1 MNKKQSK
8 NAMARV
14 WPALAMMATIWLAG
28 AAEGW
33 AADLAAPAAKSAVAI
48 PATGD
53 GTVVLDEL
61 AMWRC
66 IQLQGDQFA
75 RGGDGS
81 LRQTSVSW
89 YGTGNAG
96 GPRNLPPLR
105 YPEGWTAATFEDGAW
120 PRVRWPQPAL
130 DGIVDLYYAMGYLTS
145 GSFRPFD
152 TIGLLARGKFVIQ
165 DPAQVK
171 ACVLSLKY
179 WGGVVVYVNGKE
191 VARGHMSNITTNG
204 VTLAEDYPVNAF
216 VGANNIPIMPED
228 LDQNR
233 DRLALRV
240 RELSEVKIPGA
251 LLIKGANVVSVEVH
265 AAPIHEKGFR
275 ANHELAA
282 ALWPPVGLLS
292 AGLTV
297 SPAAGTRAGGVR
309 VWNAAVT
316 DRATTFDTWNPAE
329 PLRPIMIRAARN
341 TVFSGRLMVD
351 SDQPIKGLTATVSDL
366 AQVGGSAKISANSV
380 RVRYAVPA
388 EAAKCYVQPPYF
400 DGLLDTIPAVVP
412 VAPPSDLARPFF
424 GGWTASWSG
433 MVARAVAPLWFT
445 VRVPRN
451 VPAGVYEGKASVEA
465 EGMAPTSVGL
475 RVNVCDW
482 TAPDPKDFWMQNFL
496 YHSEDAV
503 ALHYE
508 VSRWSDRHFELMGR
522 SLALGAEVNSRQ
534 VFVNLTYNFSGSNG
548 ESLIRWIK
556 QADGSYK
563 HDFTIFDKYLNM
575 VDKAIGKPR
584 PLRLNCWGAVKINA
598 AKNTREL
605 EDWGM
610 GEPGGVWVTGM
621 NPTNGNLYGIV
632 QPLPGT
638 PESLAFWRPVFE
650 AILPRIKA
658 RGWMDE
664 TALGHNSWGAAAVP
678 EVVDMAYKL
687 WPEGVWS
694 YVSHTALPGEKFVG
708 TQSNITMIVRHCAS
722 PYGGGRGG
730 KLTRPDTYCTTY
742 RMFANERSALTE
754 MRRIGEDIVYKGV
767 DGVCEFGL
775 DIFPTKITDPR
786 GGVRYAY
793 PGGGRGTDWSWRST
807 MSLLYP
813 GPDGPVATERYE
825 MFREGI
831 ELSEAIRFI
840 RKAIEENKL
849 GVELQERAKRYLDD
863 RAKAFGEG
871 AFDLRHMQASDD
883 AKLLDLAGEVAREV
897 ERKK

>member
-8 NAMARV
+8 NEMARV

-33 AADLAAPAAKSAVAI
+33 AADSAAPAAKSAVAI

-53 GTVVLDEL
+53 ETVVLGEL

-66 IQLQGDQFA
+66 IQLQGNQFA
-75 RGGDGS
+75 RGDDGS
-81 LRQTSVSW
+81 LRQTSVFWHGS
-89 YGTGNAG
+89 GKEAD
-96 GPRNLPPLR
+96 PRNLPPLT
-105 YPEGWTAATFEDGAW
+105 YPQGWTAAAFDDGAW
-120 PRVRWPQPAL
+120 PRARWPQPAL
-130 DGIVDLYYAMGYLTS
+130 DGIADLAGVLTS
-145 GSFRPFD
+145 PSFRPFD
-152 TIGLLARGKFVIQ
+152 TIGLLARGKFLIQ

-191 VARGHMSNITTNG
+191 VARGNMSNITTNG
-204 VTLAEDYPVNAF
+204 VTLAEDYPENAF
-216 VGANNIPIMPED
+216 VGVNDRVIRPED
-228 LDQNR
+228 FEKNR

-240 RELSEVKIPGA
+240 RELPEVQIPGA
-251 LLIKGANVVSVEVH
+251 LLIKGVNVVAVEVH
-265 AAPIHEKGFR
+265 AAPIHEKVFR
-275 ANHELAA
+275 NRDGNPA

-297 SPAAGTRAGGVR
+297 SPAAETRAGGVR

-366 AQVGGSAKISANSV
+366 AQAGGSAKISANSV

-388 EAAKCYVQPPYF
+388 EAAKSYVQPPYF
-400 DGLLDTIPAVVP
+400 DGLLDAIPAVIP
-412 VAPPSDLARPFF
+412 VAASTDLARPFF

-451 VPAGVYEGKASVEA
+451 VPAGVYEGTVSVEA
-465 EGMAPTSVGL
+465 EGMAPTSVAL

-482 TAPDPKDFWMQNFL
+482 TAPDPKDFRMQNFL
-496 YHSEDAV
+496 YHSEDAM
-503 ALHYE
+503 ASFYE
-508 VSRWSDRHFELMGR
+508 VPRWSDKHFELLGK

-534 VFVNLTYNFSGSNG
+534 VFVNLTYNFAGSNG

-563 HDFTIFDKYLNM
+563 HDFTIFDKYLDM
-575 VDKAIGKPR
+575 VDKAMGKPR
-584 PLRLNCWGAVKINA
+584 PLRLNCWGAVG
-598 AKNTREL
+598 TRRGEKFL
-605 EDWGM
+605 ETHGM
-610 GEPGGVWVTGM
+610 SEPGGVWVTGM
-621 NPTNGNLYGIV
+621 NPTNGDLYGIA

-638 PESLAFWRPVFE
+638 PESLAFWRPVF
-650 AILPRIKA
+650 ATMLPKIKA
-658 RGWMDE
+658 RDWLDE
-664 TALGHNSWGAAAVP
+664 TALGHNSMYNSAMP
-678 EVVDMAYKL
+678 EVVDMAYQL

-694 YVSHTALPGEKFVG
+694 YVSHHAKPGERFVG
-708 TQSNITMIVRHCAS
+708 TQSNITMVVRHGAT
-722 PYGGGRGG
+722 PFAGGI
-730 KLTRPDTYCTTY
+730 KLTRPDTFCSTY
-742 RMFANERSALTE
+742 RTFANERSALTE
-754 MRRIGEDIVYKGV
+754 MRRIGEDIDYRGV
-767 DGVCEFGL
+767 DGVSDFGL
-775 DIFPTKITDPR
+775 DIFPKKIPDPR
-786 GGVRYAY
+786 GGVRYDFH
-793 PGGGRGTDWSWRST
+793 GGGRGTDWSWRST

-813 GPDGPVATERYE
+813 GPEGPVATERYE

-840 RKAIEENKL
+840 RRVIEEKKL
-849 GVELQERAKRYLDD
+849 GAELQERAKRYLDD

-871 AFDLRHMQASDD
+871 AFDLRHMQANDD